1 MVCMAS
7 AVAMA
12 PRCQVLGIRLQDL
25 QLGAQAKATPGR
37 WAPNHDPGS
46 YWEGEAG
53 TRVGTKGYS
62 CSGLRDHPWRYSGD
76 QCGARDGTGV
86 SHMLGGRLNPS
97 AVSPVCGPF
106 VFLFLL
112 TSLTPAHLPTLRWE
126 VHSQPLGW
134 WHPAGQGPRHSTTGL
149 VPGTETITCLS
160 VASVRESGTR

>member
-1 MVCMAS
+1 MCGVYGLC
-7 AVAMA
+7 
-12 PRCQVLGIRLQDL
+12 CGQVLGIRLQDL
-25 QLGAQAKATPGR
+25 QLGAQAKATPGC

-62 CSGLRDHPWRYSGD
+62 CSGLRDHSWRYSGD

-106 VFLFLL
+106 VFL
-112 TSLTPAHLPTLRWE
+112 SLSAHITNSSSSSNTQVGSPF
-126 VHSQPLGW
+126 
-134 WHPAGQGPRHSTTGL
+134 STTGL
-149 VPGTETITCLS
+149 VAPCWPGSQTLHHWTCPWY
-160 VASVRESGTR
+160 